1 VTRANAAADQ
11 RRRILRATGEL
22 IAKRGYGSV
31 TIELIANRAHVS
43 LKTFYKHFDNKEHC
57 FEALYD
63 RFIGEAEVRIN
74 TALAADLEAPWPEQ
88 VIGALRA
95 IFEVILEDP
104 ILARAT
110 IVEGLTVSPEM
121 VDRYERSMSALA
133 PLIRRGREYNPV
145 AAELPGSLEDTISG
159 GVLWIPFKHLII
171 SEIDDLWDYFPE
183 SVEFVLRPYLGDA
196 EAARWA
202 AIADRRTESGALSG
216 H

>member
-11 RRRILRATGEL
+11 RQRILQATGAL

-31 TIELIANRAHVS
+31 TVELIAKRAHVS
-43 LKTFYKHFDNKEHC
+43 LRTFYKHFDNKEHC

-63 RFIGEAEVRIN
+63 HFIGEAEVRIN
-74 TALAADLEAPWPEQ
+74 SALTTDLDAPWPEQ
-88 VIGALRA
+88 VIAALRA

-104 ILARAT
+104 IRARAT
-110 IVEGLTVSPEM
+110 IVEGLTVSREM

-133 PLIRRGREYNPV
+133 PMIRRGREYNPL

-171 SEIDDLWDYFPE
+171 SEMDDLWDYLPE
-183 SVEFVLRPYLGDA
+183 TVEFVLRPYLGDA

-202 AIADRRTESGALSG
+202 RIAEGDTEAGALTAG
-216 H
+216 